1 MIKNTII
8 ALVAAVSLAGVAAPA
23 FAASAPDFDSDSGS
37 AETAFGS
44 GSVEMRDFIADSVLT
59 QLQQKG
65 INATAVED
73 WSGLIRAYVTLEDG
87 SQTMQF
93 FKPGSLEQVQL

>member
-1 MIKNTII
+1 
-8 ALVAAVSLAGVAAPA
+8 
-23 FAASAPDFDSDSGS
+23 
-37 AETAFGS
+37 
-44 GSVEMRDFIADSVLT
+44 MRDFTADSIVA
-59 QLQQKG
+59 QLREKG
-65 INATAVED
+65 VNATSVED

>member
-1 MIKNTII
+1 MVKNTII
-8 ALVAAVSLAGVAAPA
+8 ALVAAASLAGIAVPA
-23 FAASAPDFDSDSGS
+23 FAAPAPAPEVTAD
-37 AETAFGS
+37 TAFGS
-44 GSVEMRDFIADSVLT
+44 GSPEMRDFIADSVIA
-59 QLQQKG
+59 QLQEKG
-65 INATAVED
+65 VNATAVED

>member
-8 ALVAAVSLAGVAAPA
+8 ALVAAASVAGVAVPA
-23 FAASAPDFDSDSGS
+23 FAASAPEISVTESD
-37 AETAFGS
+37 TAFGT
-44 GSVEMRDFIADSVLT
+44 GSVEMRDFIASSVLNR
-59 QLQQKG
+59 LQEKG

-87 SQTMQF
+87 TQTMQF
-93 FKPGSLEQVQL
+93 FTPGSLEQVTL

>member
-1 MIKNTII
+1 MVKNTIV
-8 ALVAAVSLAGVAAPA
+8 ALVAAASMAGIAVPALAAPA
-23 FAASAPDFDSDSGS
+23 PAVESSDVD
-37 AETAFGS
+37 TAFGS
-44 GSVEMRDFIADSVLT
+44 GTPEMRDFIADSVLA

-73 WSGLIRAYVTLEDG
+73 WSGLIRAYVTQEDG

-93 FKPGSLEQVQL
+93 FKPGSLEQVSL

>member
-1 MIKNTII
+1 MIKNTLV
-8 ALVAAVSLAGVAAPA
+8 ALVAAASLAGIAVPA
-23 FAASAPDFDSDSGS
+23 FAEPVPVVTESQSAD
-37 AETAFGS
+37 TAFGG
-44 GSVEMRDFIADSVLT
+44 GSPEMRAFIADSVLA

-87 SQTMQF
+87 SQVMQF
-93 FKPGSLEQVQL
+93 YAPGSLQQVLL